1 MHRHTEQT
9 IYDKMSVAPL
19 CTIQT
24 KHIIT
29 GQDSTITTEWCATFM
44 VINVLFYVFVLW
56 ICAFDQHTSVSA
68 QVYTRGTQSSL
79 NQWQSHTLSSPLS
92 AFHSLKTDV
101 HADRPFIHQQDEEED
116 AVLPLPPCL
125 HLSTQPKQK
134 HLDKPNNVSCV
145 WLTTP
150 SSSQGQGSVQ
160 HSHRR
165 ASALGHYS
173 TKGWE
178 WLLPKHMLLLHTTGY
193 GICCS
198 SLS

>member
-101 HADRPFIHQQDEEED
+101 HADRPVFH
-116 AVLPLPPCL
+116 P
-125 HLSTQPKQK
+125 STRWRRRR
-134 HLDKPNNVSCV
+134 C
-145 WLTTP
+145 P
-150 SSSQGQGSVQ
+150 SSTTLPASQ
-160 HSHRR
+160 
-165 ASALGHYS
+165 
-173 TKGWE
+173 
-178 WLLPKHMLLLHTTGY
+178 HTTKTKTPRQAQQCVMCLAHNTLILPGPRL
-193 GICCS
+193 S
-198 SLS
+198 STLPQACIGFGSLLD